1 MRHLRYCQ
9 AIRNMGGVCMRSVKK
24 LVILALITAI
34 GCQESSSGSD
44 ELAVDARL
52 DQTLATDGQVAP
64 TLDASDSIDDA
75 EVLPDL
81 GAEPDLGGQDQ
92 GTADASL
99 APCEPGLDVSASQ
112 TAARPY
118 DLVRFIAAGGTGQW
132 RFTFESNESGALLN
146 ETTGTYL
153 AGEAVGRVDTILL
166 TDDGCLGEARIE
178 MRVVET
184 MLVYPNEGEVG
195 RGGQFTFEVQ
205 GGSGSFEFTPLSMAS
220 GGEINLNGDYT
231 AGGRN
236 GPDRVRVTDAE
247 TGQIQDIELTVIER
261 VELRANPDNLF
272 VPIGSNIPLSV
283 DGGTGQF
290 IVENIGDGVRYENGV
305 FSGLRAGRYELVIR
319 DRFAHVSTDVRLTVV
334 ESLQAN
340 MDPFDDGRTTTRT
353 VSPGDLNG
361 DGLVD
366 LIIAMESADVNAGN
380 SGAVFVYLADE
391 NGYSGPPDQVLSGF
405 ATDDQF
411 GRDVAL
417 GDLNGDG
424 MLDLVVGAAG
434 YDPGLNN
441 AGGIFIHYGTPNGLF
456 SPQPDDVLSGVRG
469 DDNLGY
475 AVAVCDFNGD
485 GRLDIAGGATLYEDR
500 QADPVRSNQGGVLIF
515 LGYEDGFLEQP
526 DQVVLGT
533 RLSGEGEWSNYANLQ
548 MGAELHGGD
557 INGDN
562 FCDLVVGAN
571 RYEVNGMGSAGAV
584 FVFAGRPADG
594 LSQGGVTSNAAQ
606 LIVNDSA
613 AINSPSL
620 GRRLAVDDMNG
631 DGLVDIVVGENG
643 GDTGGRD
650 RGAVHLFLG
659 QEFDAVQ
666 TTRSRSILTAEFAAY
681 GNSNS
686 DQMGI
691 GMATGDVTGDGVPDL
706 IVGAYVDDRP
716 GLANCGV
723 LTVYEGRAGDVPSP
737 DPVRTIAGDTP
748 ETRLGEAIA
757 VVNDVNGDGLADIV
771 AHGNRASTTYPNA
784 GQTFLISQ
792 TIPEEREGDMD
803 DQDAGVPE
811 NPDPIDIYRAID
823 YPRTPGA
830 ARFGTGVALVGDVTG
845 DGFEDVIVTAPWNA
859 SPNRGSGSIWL
870 YRGLPN
876 GEIGSEGESIGGF
889 PNHTD
894 GDRAWAVSPVGDFD
908 GDGHNDFAVLLRD
921 DERPTYSSMVRTPW
935 MAPAP
940 ACVNSSTC
948 NEGWSCNDGSCR
960 GPGQTRCEADVDCLA
975 GQVCRDGDCR
985 APGQCRARGSSTG
998 GVYIYRGGPN
1008 IYTGSPS
1015 FAYWGPHGSN
1025 SPEVLSG
1032 QFDFNGDGYDDIV
1045 LGAYRYDGPLGNDAG
1060 STYVI
1065 TGRPFAQEPNEI
1077 QVICDTYYQ
1086 YTGSQRGGNSGR
1098 AVVAMGDLNGDG
1110 CGEFALGSRTQDR
1123 DGLRDE
1129 GAVRVV
1135 FGYGADGCPPAARMV
1150 RLATSEA
1157 NSQAGWSLASGD
1169 LDGDGRPELA
1179 VGAWVRRT
1187 NNISVGGVWV
1197 VPGTAFEEYQ
1207 LKSVAVANEDPPELL
1222 NQWGREWLARGQ
1234 TRDSQFGYSV
1244 AIAGS
1249 YLAVGAPQENSGEL
1263 SRVGQVN
1270 LYRVTGD
1277 GLSQAPVAIL
1287 IGETDDPGSRLGRIL
1302 SGGTLG
1308 GEPAFATGADYGE
1321 ATGLD
1326 NGSVFLMQPN

>member
-1 MRHLRYCQ
+1 
-9 AIRNMGGVCMRSVKK
+9 MRSVTN
-24 LVILALITAI
+24 LVLLVLMTAV
-34 GCQESSSGSD
+34 GCQESSSN
-44 ELAVDARL
+44 ADAPVADAQP
-52 DQTLATDGQVAP
+52 DQTVETDGQVTP
-64 TLDASDSIDDA
+64 PVDAGDQVDA
-75 EVLPDL
+75 IGPMPDL
-81 GAEPDLGGQDQ
+81 GPAVDMEIRDQ
-92 GTADASL
+92 GSADSSL
-99 APCEPGLDVSASQ
+99 AHCEPALELSAPQ
-112 TAARPY
+112 RAARPY
-118 DLVRFIAAGGTGQW
+118 DLVRFIAGGGTGQW
-132 RFTFESNESGALLN
+132 RFTIENNASGALLN

-153 AGEAVGRVDTILL
+153 AGETVGQIDTILL

-184 MLVYPNEGEVG
+184 MLVLPSEGEVG
-195 RGGQFTFEVQ
+195 RGGQFTFEVR
-205 GGSGSFEFTPLSMAS
+205 GGSNSFEFTALSMAS
-220 GGEINLNGDYT
+220 GGEITLNGDYT
-231 AGGRN
+231 AG
-236 GPDRVRVTDAE
+236 DRDGLDRIRVTDAE
-247 TGQIQDIELTVIER
+247 TGQSQDIELAVIER
-261 VELRANPDNLF
+261 VELQANPNTLF
-272 VPIGSNIPLSV
+272 VPLGSSIPLSI
-283 DGGTGQF
+283 DGGTGHF
-290 IVENIGDGVRYENGV
+290 VVENIGDGIRYENGV
-305 FSGLRAGRYELVIR
+305 FTGLRAGAYELAIR
-319 DRFAHVSTDVRLTVV
+319 DRFADVRTPIRLTVV

-340 MDPFDDGRTTTRT
+340 IDPFDDGRTTART
-353 VSPGDLNG
+353 ISPGDLNG
-361 DGLVD
+361 DGLAD
-366 LIIAMESADVNAGN
+366 LVIAMESADVNAGN

-391 NGYSGPPDQVLSGF
+391 TGYSGQPDQVLSGF

-411 GRDVAL
+411 GRDVAF

-441 AGGIFIHYGTPNGLF
+441 AGGLFIYYGTPNGLF

-485 GRLDIAGGATLYEDR
+485 GRLDIAGGATLHEDR
-500 QADPVRSNQGGVLIF
+500 QAEPVRSNQGGVLIF

-526 DQVVLGT
+526 DQIVLGT
-533 RLSGEGEWSNYANLQ
+533 RLTGEGEWSNYENLQ
-548 MGAELHGGD
+548 LGAELHGGD
-557 INGDN
+557 LNGDN

-571 RYEVNGMGSAGAV
+571 RYAVNGMGNAGAV

-594 LSQGGVTSNAAQ
+594 LSQGGVTPNAAQ

-659 QEFDAVQ
+659 HQFDAVQ
-666 TTRSRSILTAEFAAY
+666 TTQSRSILTAEFAAY
-681 GNSNS
+681 GNSNF

-691 GMATGDVTGDGVPDL
+691 GMATGDVTGDGFPDL

-723 LTVYEGRAGDVPSP
+723 LSVYEGRAGDVPLP
-737 DPVRTIAGDTP
+737 DPVRIIAGEAP

-757 VVNDVNGDGLADIV
+757 VVSDFSGDGLADIV
-771 AHGNRASTTYPNA
+771 SHGNRASTTYPNG
-784 GQTFLISQ
+784 GQTFLITQ
-792 TIPEEREGDMD
+792 TVPEEPEGGMD
-803 DQDAGVPE
+803 DPDAGIDDPDVGPPE
-811 NPDPIDIYRAID
+811 NVVPIDIHTPID
-823 YPRTPGA
+823 YPRTAAA
-830 ARFGTGVALVGDVTG
+830 ARFGTGVAFVGDVTG
-845 DGFEDVIVTAPWNA
+845 DGFEDVIVTAPFSA

-876 GEIGSEGESIGGF
+876 GEITSDGESIGGF

-921 DERPTYSSMVRTPW
+921 DERPNYSAMVRAPW

-940 ACVNSSTC
+940 ACVNASTC
-948 NEGWSCNDGSCR
+948 NAGWSCNDGSCR
-960 GPGQTRCEADVDCLA
+960 GPRQTRCQEDAECLA
-975 GQVCRDGDCR
+975 GQVCQDGDCR
-985 APGQCRARGSSTG
+985 VPGQCRARGSATG
-998 GVYIYRGGPN
+998 GIYIYRGGPN
-1008 IYTGSPS
+1008 IYTGAPS
-1015 FAYWGPHGSN
+1015 FAYWSPHSSN

-1065 TGRPFAQEPNEI
+1065 TGRPFAQEAGEI

-1086 YTGSQRGGNSGR
+1086 YSGSQRGGNSGR

-1123 DGLRDE
+1123 DGVRDE
-1129 GAVRVV
+1129 GAVRIV
-1135 FGYGADGCPPAARMV
+1135 FGFGAVGCPPAARMI
-1150 RLATSEA
+1150 RLATGEA
-1157 NSQAGWSLASGD
+1157 NGQAGWSLASGD

-1187 NNISVGGVWV
+1187 NNVPVGGVWV

-1207 LKSVAVANEDPPELL
+1207 LKSVAVANSEPPELL
-1222 NQWGREWLARGQ
+1222 NQWGREWLVQGQ
-1234 TRDSQFGYSV
+1234 TRDSQMGYAL
-1244 AIAGS
+1244 AIAGE
-1249 YLAVGAPQENSGEL
+1249 YLAVGIPQANSGET
-1263 SRVGQVN
+1263 SRVGQVS

-1277 GLSQAPVAIL
+1277 GVSNAPAAIMV
-1287 IGETDDPGSRLGRIL
+1287 GETDDPGSRLGRVL
-1302 SGGTLG
+1302 SSGSLG
-1308 GEPAFATGADYGE
+1308 GQPAFATGADFGE

-1326 NGSVFLMQPN
+1326 NGSVYLIQLD